1 MKKPSISMIRKGNLI
16 RDESFI
22 ESAKV
27 IIGSLFAGII
37 IIFISGLPVQP
48 INTIERM
55 LSFLLIILFSWS
67 ICFGL
72 FYLLNKK
79 KRE

>member
-1 MKKPSISMIRKGNLI
+1 MNKPSISMKRKENPI

-27 IIGSLFAGII
+27 IIAGLFAGII

-48 INTIERM
+48 INTIERI

-72 FYLLNKK
+72 FYLLNKQK
-79 KRE
+79 HE